1 MPHRSCSSCAYE
13 IPRSAERC
21 PHCGRPGLYPNV
33 DFASE
38 EAEIAALEDR
48 YRAARRALADRGL
61 AQATEACE
69 TALGAS
75 RAVIARSLGE
85 VQRLASS
92 DKQGYATYYQLIEAE
107 ARFPDGDDWD
117 LLRRLADEMLFPGC
131 KEHIRFAALTLDGSS
146 LPHYGNC
153 SMVLRT
159 SMIEH
164 RASLFEENSAAFVN
178 RYSGRVG
185 EAVLALRGRRATW
198 AARVKLCI
206 AKLVDVIRDDLKQH
220 ELSALLL
227 SPGKTSADDR
237 FVEVHIWGP
246 ITIRTIGSVHVDR
259 LQGPASKVI
268 LKNLKQLLAKVGDVL
283 LEQRS
288 HR

>member
-1 MPHRSCSSCAYE
+1 MPNRACSSCTYD

-48 YRAARRALADRGL
+48 YQAALRALADRGL
-61 AQATEACE
+61 ARATEACE
-69 TALGAS
+69 AALAAS

-92 DKQGYATYYQLIEAE
+92 DKQGYATYYQLTEAE

-131 KEHIRFAALTLDGSS
+131 KEHVRFAALTLDGAS

-164 RASLFEENSAAFVN
+164 RASLFEENSAVFVS
-178 RYSGRVG
+178 RYSGRLG
-185 EAVLALRGRRATW
+185 EAASALRGRRATW
-198 AARVKLCI
+198 ATRVKLCV
-206 AKLVDVIRDDLKQH
+206 AKLANQIRGQLQPH
-220 ELSALLL
+220 ELSALLIG
-227 SPGKTSADDR
+227 PGETSADDR
-237 FVEVHIWGP
+237 FIEVHVWGP
-246 ITIRTIGSVHVDR
+246 ITIRTVGAVHVDPP
-259 LQGPASKVI
+259 QDPAREVI
-268 LKNLKQLLAKVGDVL
+268 LDSLKQQLAKLGGVS
-283 LEQRS
+283 LEHRS